1 MKVDKTF
8 TLLSETRDVR
18 IMAKIKITEL
28 GRKWYGVS
36 VNFDNNDI
44 ERISPDVLRGLGGK
58 LRYDTDGGLRALF
71 HFNVTKQD
79 NSEAMI
85 KVLKYFG
92 EDGYFYK
99 GVDLTSSAAS
109 SICESDKAI
118 KSVISQINKSCIL
131 WTNQWKILAE
141 TAVAK
146 KLSRIHLLRKLS
158 DMGLSHISEEK
169 IREYTEELLR
179 RKYKSSLFV
188 ETFMWRLGWPDK
200 RKPFAAVQAK
210 NTLNSAG

>member
-1 MKVDKTF
+1 MT
-8 TLLSETRDVR
+8 
-18 IMAKIKITEL
+18 KIKITEL

-36 VNFDNNDI
+36 VSFSNDDI

-99 GVDLTSSAAS
+99 GVNLTSSAAS
-109 SICESDKAI
+109 SICESDIAI
-118 KSVISQINKSCIL
+118 KSVISQVNKSCLL
-131 WTNQWKILAE
+131 WANQWKRITEASV
-141 TAVAK
+141 TNK
-146 KLSRIHLLRKLS
+146 ISRIHLLRKLNE
-158 DMGLSHISEEK
+158 MGLSHISEEK

-179 RKYKSSLFV
+179 KKYKSSLFV

-200 RKPFAAVQAK
+200 RKPFSTIQVK
-210 NTLNSAG
+210 STLNTAG